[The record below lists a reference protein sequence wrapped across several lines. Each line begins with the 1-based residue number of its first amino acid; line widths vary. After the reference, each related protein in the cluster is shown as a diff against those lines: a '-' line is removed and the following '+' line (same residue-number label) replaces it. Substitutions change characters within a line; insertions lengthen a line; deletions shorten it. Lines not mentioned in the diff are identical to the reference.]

1 MRARDM
7 FCVLWN
13 ESLQLSCETTWRNVH
28 SRARNHHHVTAPLLV
43 TYMYCTV
50 RSLDVISEREAAS
63 KKKMPPRALLLAYGL
78 LVASAAA
85 LQAASTFS
93 ILDRARTEVL
103 ELVGPATVAAP
114 PAVGGVDPDEGCAV
128 IDDRTPE

>member
-1 MRARDM
+1 
-7 FCVLWN
+7 
-13 ESLQLSCETTWRNVH
+13 
-28 SRARNHHHVTAPLLV
+28 
-43 TYMYCTV
+43 
-50 RSLDVISEREAAS
+50 
-63 KKKMPPRALLLAYGL
+63 MPPRALLLAYGL

-114 PAVGGVDPDEGCAV
+114 AAVGGVDPDEGCAV
-128 IDDRTPE
+128 IDDDRTPE

>member
-13 ESLQLSCETTWRNVH
+13 ESLQLSCETTHVARNVH
-28 SRARNHHHVTAPLLV
+28 SRTRNHHHVTAPLLV
-43 TYMYCTV
+43 TYMYVT
-50 RSLDVISEREAAS
+50 SLDVISEAAR

-78 LVASAAA
+78 LAASAAA

>member
-1 MRARDM
+1 
-7 FCVLWN
+7 
-13 ESLQLSCETTWRNVH
+13 
-28 SRARNHHHVTAPLLV
+28 
-43 TYMYCTV
+43 
-50 RSLDVISEREAAS
+50 
-63 KKKMPPRALLLAYGL
+63 MPPRALLLAYGL

-128 IDDRTPE
+128 IDDRTPEGVRGERRTRAPPWPAWGCA

>member
-1 MRARDM
+1 MY
-7 FCVLWN
+7 
-13 ESLQLSCETTWRNVH
+13 
-28 SRARNHHHVTAPLLV
+28 VT
-43 TYMYCTV
+43 
-50 RSLDVISEREAAS
+50 SLDVIREAAS

>member
-13 ESLQLSCETTWRNVH
+13 ESLQLSCETTHVARNVH
-28 SRARNHHHVTAPLLV
+28 SRTRNHHHVTAPLLV
-43 TYMYCTV
+43 TYMYVT
-50 RSLDVISEREAAS
+50 SLDVISEAAR

>member
-7 FCVLWN
+7 FCVLWD
-13 ESLQLSCETTWRNVH
+13 ESLQLSCETTHVG
-28 SRARNHHHVTAPLLV
+28 RNHHHVTAPLLV
-43 TYMYCTV
+43 TYMYVT
-50 RSLDVISEREAAS
+50 SLDVIREAAS